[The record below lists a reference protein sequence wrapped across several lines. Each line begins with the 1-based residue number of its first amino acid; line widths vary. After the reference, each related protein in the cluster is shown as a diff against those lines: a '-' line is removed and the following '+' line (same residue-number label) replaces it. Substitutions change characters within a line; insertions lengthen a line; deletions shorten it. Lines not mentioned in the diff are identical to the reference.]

1 MKEYEY
7 SFKVSSLNPYIDY
20 CKKNNFEFV
29 EETNQSRTIYRN
41 SNKTIARITIKNG
54 ILKSLDFK
62 DDIISDDVLIERR
75 ESKDIKFDDLEAVE
89 SILDFLN
96 YKKDNTLIRT
106 RLVYKKGNVK
116 FELDNYELPESSF
129 VVAIEGKKEEVD
141 NVYEEVKCLN

>member
-1 MKEYEY
+1 MIE
-7 SFKVSSLNPYIDY
+7 
-20 CKKNNFEFV
+20 
-29 EETNQSRTIYRN
+29 
-41 SNKTIARITIKNG
+41 NG

-129 VVAIEGKKEEVD
+129 VVAIEGNKEEVD

>member
-54 ILKSLDFK
+54 ILKYLDFK

-129 VVAIEGKKEEVD
+129 VVAIEGNKEEVD

>member
-54 ILKSLDFK
+54 ILNY
-62 DDIISDDVLIERR
+62 E
-75 ESKDIKFDDLEAVE
+75 DIK
-89 SILDFLN
+89 
-96 YKKDNTLIRT
+96 KRK
-106 RLVYKKGNVK
+106 
-116 FELDNYELPESSF
+116 
-129 VVAIEGKKEEVD
+129 
-141 NVYEEVKCLN
+141 

>member
-129 VVAIEGKKEEVD
+129 VVAIEGNKEEVD

>member
-29 EETNQSRTIYRN
+29 EKTNQSRTIYRN

-129 VVAIEGKKEEVD
+129 VVAIEGNKEEVD

>member
-20 CKKNNFEFV
+20 CQKNNFDFV

-62 DDIISDDVLIERR
+62 DDIISDDILIERR

-106 RLVYKKGNVK
+106 RLVYKKGSVK
-116 FELDNYELPESSF
+116 FELDSYELPESSF
-129 VVAIEGKKEEVD
+129 VVAIEGNKEEVD
-141 NVYEEVKCLN
+141 KVYEEVKCLN